1 MALVPDAIFYL
12 KIQSPQDLVQRV
24 LSAGR
29 RFDYWESGMDF
40 RLGEDF
46 YDSFIEYQGQM
57 LKVFDRMS
65 IEYGFQVL
73 DASRSVRRVGA
84 ALRRAI
90 AGVIDKEDSVESN
103 PRQLPFQIRPVA
115 ELKTPARLTHE
126 KLEKT
131 GP

>member
-1 MALVPDAIFYL
+1 
-12 KIQSPQDLVQRV
+12 V

-29 RFDYWESGMDF
+29 RFDYWESGMDL

-46 YDSFIEYQGQM
+46 YDSFIEYQTQM

-65 IEYGFQVL
+65 IEYGFQIL

-90 AGVIDKEDSVESN
+90 AEVIDKEDSLESN
-103 PRQLPFQIRPVA
+103 PRQLPFQIRPVT